1 MVGLGR
7 LRDGWLC
14 PGTVAHSFLY
24 TSYYDILRTQTA
36 APSLRLAGPYTIQY
50 ASAVKMVGLSSSGG
64 FRSPETRSFQLPAR
78 VPTQWCWTQRCDMQT
93 TGWDRQPTGCDV
105 HTTATGP
112 FFCRVPLFTTVPL
125 QWYLQAS
132 GRFTTPHGRPT
143 TWGVGVVP
151 RIPGN
156 ETSKVMILQYIS
168 YPAPGRLDL
177 LDRGRARNTR
187 LGRR

>member
-105 HTTATGP
+105 HTTATVRSSAGYR
-112 FFCRVPLFTTVPL
+112 FL
-125 QWYLQAS
+125 QQCHCNGICKPPGDSRLH
-132 GRFTTPHGRPT
+132 TD
-143 TWGVGVVP
+143 VP
-151 RIPGN
+151 RRGAWVWCQ
-156 ETSKVMILQYIS
+156 E
-168 YPAPGRLDL
+168 YPAMKLVKS
-177 LDRGRARNTR
+177 
-187 LGRR
+187 